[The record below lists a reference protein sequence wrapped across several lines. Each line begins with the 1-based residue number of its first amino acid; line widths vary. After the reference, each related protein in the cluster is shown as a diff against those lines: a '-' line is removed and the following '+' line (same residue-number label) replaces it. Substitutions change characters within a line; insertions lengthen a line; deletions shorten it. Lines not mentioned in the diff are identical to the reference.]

1 MPPTGTFTVTADT
14 GPDRGVTSKV
24 ISGVKS
30 FLVDI
35 NRQVLCLH
43 LVNPDPTGPQLEF
56 DLASITTFTATLSG
70 AAGNWTVT
78 VS

>member
-1 MPPTGTFTVTADT
+1 MPATASFTVTADT
-14 GPDRGVTSKV
+14 GPDRGVTAKV
-24 ISGVKS
+24 FSGVKS
-30 FLVDI
+30 FFVDL

-43 LVNPDPTGPQLEF
+43 FVNPDSTGPQLEF
-56 DLASITTFTATLSG
+56 DLASVTVFTAVLSG